1 MFMDYKQQTQ
11 FEFFPKVID
20 DQSRPQFQL
29 ALKDLTLS
37 PERIIVISIF
47 AVMVIIFSFALG
59 LEKGKKIASSSLNQ
73 EGIGTRAKLTEVPAQ
88 GPLRQKAAA
97 KVLLEKTISNPAQ
110 TVPLKSVAP
119 QPSVVKPSYTI
130 QVASFKSSQNAYEE
144 AKTLEKK
151 GYQTLVLPKGSYSIV
166 CVGKFVEEAQAKQ
179 FVNKLKNQYRDCMI
193 RRL

>member
-20 DQSRPQFQL
+20 DQSRPKFQL

-59 LEKGKKIASSSLNQ
+59 LEKGKKIASSALNQ
-73 EGIGTRAKLTEVPAQ
+73 EGIDARAKFAEVSTQ
-88 GPLRQKAAA
+88 GPLRQKAAT
-97 KVLLEKTISNPAQ
+97 KVLLEKTIKKPMQ
-110 TVPLKSVAP
+110 TVPVKSAAP
-119 QPSVVKPSYTI
+119 QPSVVKSNYTI
-130 QVASFKSSQNAYEE
+130 QVASFKSSKNAYDE
-144 AKTLEKK
+144 AKTLEQK

-166 CVGKFVEEAQAKQ
+166 CVGKFVEEEQAKQ